1 MSVLIVNGQTID
13 GDAVANMY
21 LFQAIAAIQK
31 AGDVRQ
37 LTFSG
42 SHGQT
47 MLLVNPATQAQ
58 LVLDESADSLIVQ
71 LPSNNSV
78 DVLKYYGVLD
88 ANGKVIKNPGE

>member
-1 MSVLIVNGQTID
+1 MSVLIVNGQTI
-13 GDAVANMY
+13 GGSAVANMY
-21 LFQAIAAIQK
+21 LFQAIAAIQE
-31 AGDVRQ
+31 AGDIRQ

-47 MLLVNPATQAQ
+47 ILLVNAATQAQ

-78 DVLKYYGVLD
+78 DVLKDYGVLD
-88 ANGKVIKNPGE
+88 ADGKAIKNAAE